1 MKTKKSLTG
10 TFFILLLILI
20 SLSGH
25 AQQQIISK
33 IKGSWIGS
41 LKVKTVELTLVINIS
56 ANEND
61 SLTVTIDSP
70 DQGATG
76 LPTSRVG
83 FNSDSLIVESR
94 SLGIAYKGHF
104 NPDLTT
110 LTGAW
115 NQSGLSFPLTLQ
127 HSDKKF
133 KLSRPQEPKPPYPY
147 IVKDVQIP
155 NKTADVELAGTLT
168 VPRESGHYPAV
179 ILITGS
185 GPQNR
190 DEEIYGHKPF
200 LVLSDYLTRRGIA
213 VLRYDDRG
221 IAKSTGD
228 FSGSTTFDFA
238 TDVSAAVDFLKAQPA
253 IDTGKIGL
261 IGHSEGGMIAPMIA
275 TGRNDIGFIILMAG
289 PGIPGVNILLEQT
302 DLISRANGVSN
313 DEIATARKLNEE
325 IYEVLKKTTDNE
337 KASEKIK
344 KLLTDYTQNQANK
357 KGANKVPEEQIN
369 FQVKTMVSPWFRYFV
384 SFDPIEYL
392 SKVKCPLLAING
404 QLDMQV
410 SSKEN
415 LEAIE
420 KAMIFSGNSKYTVM
434 EIPGVNHLFQTA
446 TTGSPN
452 EYSKI
457 EETISPI
464 VLEQI
469 GNWILKITK

>member
-20 SLSGH
+20 SLSGY
-25 AQQQIISK
+25 AQEQVKDK

-41 LKVKTVELTLVINIS
+41 LKVKTVELTLVINIA
-56 ANEND
+56 ANEKD

-76 LPTSRVG
+76 LPTSRIG
-83 FNSDSLIVESR
+83 FNHDSLIVESR

-104 NPDLTT
+104 NPDLTI
-110 LTGAW
+110 LTGNWYQA
-115 NQSGLSFPLTLQ
+115 GLSFPLTLR

-133 KLSRPQEPKPPYPY
+133 ELARPQEPKPPYPY
-147 IVKDVQIP
+147 LVKDVQIP
-155 NKTADVELAGTLT
+155 NKTEGIELAGTLT
-168 VPRESGHYPAV
+168 VPKESGRYPAV

-200 LVLSDYLTRRGIA
+200 LVLSDYLTRHGIA

-221 IAKSTGD
+221 IAKSTGN
-228 FSGSTTFDFA
+228 FTSSTTFDFA
-238 TDVSAAVDFLKAQPA
+238 TDVSAAVDFLKTQPS
-253 IDTGKIGL
+253 IDTSKIGL
-261 IGHSEGGMIAPMIA
+261 IGHSEGGMIAPMVA
-275 TGRNDIGFIILMAG
+275 TGRNDIGFIVLMAG
-289 PGIPGVNILLEQT
+289 PGITGVNILLEQT

-344 KLLTDYTQNQANK
+344 KLLTDYTQNQTNK
-357 KGANKVPEEQIN
+357 KGAKKVPEEQIN

-384 SFDPIEYL
+384 SFDPMEYL
-392 SKVKCPLLAING
+392 SKIKCPLLAING

-410 SSKEN
+410 SAKEN

-420 KAMIFSGNSKYTVM
+420 KAMIFSGNSKYTIT

-469 GNWILKITK
+469 SNWILKMTK